1 MKNIILLMA
10 SMFILASCASGSVS
24 NTTSSDGKQPKD
36 YYKDYNDR
44 VADPLW
50 NWNRGDGR

>member
-1 MKNIILLMA
+1 MKKIILLMA
-10 SMFILASCASGSVS
+10 SMFILASCASGPVS